1 MDATVKT
8 ARAENAVHPAKTA
21 GIIGRPDWF
30 PDWEGETCVLVASG
44 PSAKR
49 ANIGDLSGRCKAI
62 AINESYNL
70 CPWADALYACDANWW
85 KYRKG
90 VSEFNGLK
98 ISQDYLAYDLFRIY
112 PDVKKISVDRNGN
125 KLLIDRPGHV
135 GSGGNSGF
143 QALNLAVQF
152 GAKRIILVGYDMR
165 VDKGEHWHPRHPMP
179 MSNPHPRDN
188 LPRWRTALDGAAG
201 TLILLGVKVI
211 NCSDV
216 SLLQAYPKMSIEE
229 AINASSTKC

>member
-1 MDATVKT
+1 MESGALQVKT
-8 ARAENAVHPAKTA
+8 VNITGK
-21 GIIGRPDWF
+21 PDWY
-30 PDWEGETCVLVASG
+30 PNWEGQTCVLVASG

-49 ANIGDLSGRCKAI
+49 ANISALFGRCKAI

-70 CPWADALYACDANWW
+70 CLWADVLYACDANWW
-85 KYRKG
+85 KYRLG
-90 VSEFNGLK
+90 VPNFKGLK

-112 PDVKKISVDRNGN
+112 PDIKQIAVDRNGN
-125 KLLIDRPGHV
+125 KLLLNLSGVV

-188 LPRWRTALDGAAG
+188 LPRWRAALDGAAG
-201 TLILLGVKVI
+201 MLIALGVKVI

>member
-1 MDATVKT
+1 MASMENVALQVKT
-8 ARAENAVHPAKTA
+8 VNITGK
-21 GIIGRPDWF
+21 PDWY
-30 PDWEGETCVLVASG
+30 PDWEGETCALIASG

-49 ANIGDLSGRCKAI
+49 ADIGALSGRCKAI

-70 CPWADALYACDANWW
+70 CPWADVLYACDANWW
-85 KYRKG
+85 KYRLG
-90 VSEFNGLK
+90 VPGFKGLK
-98 ISQDYLAYDLFRIY
+98 ISQDYLAYDLFRLYSDI
-112 PDVKKISVDRNGN
+112 KKITVDRNGN
-125 KLLIDRPGHV
+125 KLLLNLFGVV

-188 LPRWRTALDGAAG
+188 LPRWRTAIDGAAG
-201 TLILLGVKVI
+201 TLIALGIKVI

-229 AINASSTKC
+229 AIRCQT